1 MKYYLPFIISV
12 PNETVTAHSIGTEGQ
27 SNVEHQ
33 IVEYFNDSSYSQS
46 FDTGKNCNKNTQ
58 NRFSYITFLV
68 SLIYCKFI
76 TICKFI
82 IVFSLI
88 I

>member
-1 MKYYLPFIISV
+1 MKYYLPSIISV
-12 PNETVTAHSIGTEGQ
+12 PDETATAPSICTEGQ

-33 IVEYFNDSSYSQS
+33 IVEHLNDSSYSQS

-68 SLIYCKFI
+68 SLIYCFV
-76 TICKFI
+76 TICKYI
-82 IVFSLI
+82 IVFSLLI
-88 I
+88 